1 SSFSPLLPEKN
12 ISNAGLAHYLIKYRF
27 WAANLDYNSSEEDSF
42 MWPLMIVLLF
52 TGVAPQQGQSNA
64 DGAYIGK
71 IPQIKSLLGTVPQA
85 KSFSGHSLQV
95 RRVSPEE

>member
-1 SSFSPLLPEKN
+1 
-12 ISNAGLAHYLIKYRF
+12 
-27 WAANLDYNSSEEDSF
+27 

-52 TGVAPQQGQSNA
+52 TGVAPQQGQSNS

-85 KSFSGHSLQV
+85 KSFGHSLQV
-95 RRVSPEE
+95 RRVSPEELQAKYESLHA